1 MRIWFSFFGLLLVP
15 LIVSAQGQSRRF
27 AVDHEI
33 RFERGTDSAKKLLQ
47 RTPEARDVVE
57 GPFDIAAEDLN
68 GDGAKEII
76 LIATSG
82 SACSNRG
89 CTLLVLEKRPAK
101 IVSILSL
108 FIPQFLAVA
117 KERIGEYRGLA
128 LLDGKG
134 GIALGEKGTPMS
146 GKQMVFGMEPPAAS
160 R

>member
-1 MRIWFSFFGLLLVP
+1 MTKLTFC
-15 LIVSAQGQSRRF
+15 LILGIFLPGANAQAPRRF
-27 AVDHEI
+27 TVDHEI
-33 RFERGTDSAKKLLQ
+33 RFERGTEGAKKLLQ
-47 RTPEARDVVE
+47 RTPEARDIVE
-57 GPFDIAAEDLN
+57 DPFDIAAEDLN

-82 SACSNRG
+82 AACSDRG
-89 CTLLVLEKRPAK
+89 CGLVVLEKRPGK

-108 FIPQFLAVA
+108 FVPQFLAVT
-117 KERIGEYRGLA
+117 IGEYRALA

-146 GKQMVFGMEPPAAS
+146 GKQMVFAMEPPTA